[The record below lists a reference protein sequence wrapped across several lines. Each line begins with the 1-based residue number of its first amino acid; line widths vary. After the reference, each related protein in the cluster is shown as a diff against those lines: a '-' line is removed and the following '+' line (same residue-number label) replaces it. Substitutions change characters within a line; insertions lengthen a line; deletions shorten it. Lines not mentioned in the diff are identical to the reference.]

1 MFHRPE
7 ALFPE
12 WCGVVW
18 CGYPEESEVVACAR
32 ELKLKGDPKIAL
44 AMNEVSM
51 NNMKRIQQRKEKVLS
66 VKHNLSSTPNVSK
79 CIYL

>member
-1 MFHRPE
+1 
-7 ALFPE
+7 
-12 WCGVVW
+12 VW

-66 VKHNLSSTPNVSK
+66 VKHSLSSTPNVSK